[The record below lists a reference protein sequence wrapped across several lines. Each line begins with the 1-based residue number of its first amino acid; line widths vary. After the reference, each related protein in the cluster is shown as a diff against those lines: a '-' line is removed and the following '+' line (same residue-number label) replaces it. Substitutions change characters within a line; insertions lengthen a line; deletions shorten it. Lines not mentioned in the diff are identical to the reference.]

1 MKEHRGF
8 TLIEVIMVIV
18 IVGIIAGLAAMMIS
32 QGVRAYSDEVI
43 RSDVHYQA
51 RLAMER
57 MAREI
62 RMIRS
67 RTDIAA
73 MTATNLVFTDVA
85 GNTVGFDYAAPPAIR
100 RWDGAVY
107 NNLALSI
114 TSFAFNYYQQDLVI
128 PATGPADVWVIEIVM
143 RVQQGA
149 ETLDL
154 RTRVFPRNL

>member
-18 IVGIIAGLAAMMIS
+18 IVGIIAGLAAMIIS
-32 QGVRAYSDEVI
+32 HGVRAYSDEAA

-57 MAREI
+57 MVREI

-73 MTATNLVFTDVA
+73 MTTTNLVFTDVY
-85 GNTVGFDYAAPPAIR
+85 GNTVGFDYTAPPALR
-100 RWDGAVY
+100 RWDGAAF
-107 NNLALSI
+107 NNLASSI
-114 TSFAFNYYQQDLVI
+114 ISFAFNYYQQDLAT
-128 PATGPADVWVIEIVM
+128 PATGSADVMLIEITM

-149 ETLDL
+149 EALDM
-154 RTRVFPRNL
+154 RTRVFPRSL